1 MPCHFPVQFW
11 KRVGKRVRGEK
22 GKAGS
27 DEEDAFF
34 IPFLLPPVCGWG
46 LWGKEEEEGPEE
58 SP

>member
-1 MPCHFPVQFW
+1 M
-11 KRVGKRVRGEK
+11 GKRVRGEK